1 MSGLSIPSYQDVMI
15 GNTVTVPLKDAIVQ
29 ALLIEH
35 PKSPGRIITGL
46 RGYPMTRSEHQARKT
61 LMQRE
66 RRQRNPGG
74 RTQEIRDYRARR
86 VERGL
91 PMYVYP

>member
-1 MSGLSIPSYQDVMI
+1 MTSLSIPSYQHVLQ
-15 GNTVTVPLKDAIVQ
+15 GQTATVPLKDALVQ

-46 RGYPMTRSEHQARKT
+46 RGYPMTRAEHQARKT

-74 RTQEIRDYRARR
+74 RIQENRDYRARR
-86 VERGL
+86 TERGL
-91 PMYVYP
+91 PPL